1 MNDSQEALPRYGGAM
16 RRTAAVAGT
25 GAVMIG
31 VAAAALTYP
40 WGSTDVP
47 LPDATAE
54 PVEVVTSYVA
64 ALDAHDCDTAVALA
78 APSFADTARDW
89 CRNVAGL
96 NNVEIGAPL
105 DEDPGWSGLS
115 ADTEVVSVTVDF
127 DLDWRP
133 LRADGSLPE
142 GPTTWGYRLT
152 RASVDEPWRIVDNG
166 VG

>member
-1 MNDSQEALPRYGGAM
+1 
-16 RRTAAVAGT
+16 
-25 GAVMIG
+25 MIG

-47 LPDATAE
+47 LPEATAE
-54 PVEVVTSYVA
+54 PVEVVASYVA

-78 APSFADTARDW
+78 APSFAETARDW
-89 CRNVAGL
+89 CRKVAGL
-96 NNVEIGAPL
+96 GNLEIGVSL
-105 DEDPGWSGLS
+105 DEDPAWSGLS

-127 DLDWRP
+127 DLDWR
-133 LRADGSLPE
+133 LFRSDVSMPE
-142 GPTTWGYRLT
+142 GATTWGYRLA